1 MESVTKLDWINDYKK
16 VEVKKDTRTTKEM
29 LEDLTVKFEELE
41 KMQRYSL
48 TEQQKI
54 HIRTLNIEELSKLL
68 LENQL
73 QMKKSIDYIIEK
85 SNKIWGEK

>member
-1 MESVTKLDWINDYKK
+1 MENVTKLDWINDYKK
-16 VEVKKDTRTTKEM
+16 VEVEKDTRTTKEM

-41 KMQRYSL
+41 KMQRHSL

-68 LENQL
+68 LDNQL
-73 QMKKSIDYIIEK
+73 EMKKSIDYMIEK

>member
-1 MESVTKLDWINDYKK
+1 MESVTKLDWINDYNK
-16 VEVKKDTRTTKEM
+16 VEVEKDTRTTKKM

-41 KMQRYSL
+41 KMQRHSL

-68 LENQL
+68 LDNQL
-73 QMKKSIDYIIEK
+73 EMKKNIDYMIQK